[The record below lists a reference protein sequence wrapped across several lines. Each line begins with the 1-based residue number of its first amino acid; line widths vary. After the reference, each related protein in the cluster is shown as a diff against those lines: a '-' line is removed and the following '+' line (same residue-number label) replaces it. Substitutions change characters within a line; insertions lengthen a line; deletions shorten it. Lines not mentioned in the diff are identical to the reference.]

1 MKQLKNNSVLLAV
14 VSFLC
19 GFLIYGF
26 IDGGLLP
33 NEKEVKGEEELPT
46 VGILQFITHPG
57 LDDIH
62 RGTVDYLAKRGYIDG
77 ETVHIHYLNGQGDQ
91 NKLSV
96 MSQQLL
102 DKGSDIF
109 VGIGTPAVQA
119 LANLTDEHPI
129 ILGGITNPQ
138 QAGLVDSNEKPGGN
152 ITGVSLESPVDE
164 QLEFLTEL
172 LPEMRTMGILYSLS
186 EDNSKSQ
193 VEIVKEKAEKK
204 GIEIK
209 KYGVPSTNEIT
220 QMVNVMAKEVDVIYI
235 PTDNTIANAI
245 STVVQI
251 ANQNKVPIFPAVDT
265 MVVEGGLATIGIN
278 QYALGEKTGEM
289 TADMLDGKGTPATT
303 PVYAYKTGELVVNEK
318 QMNFFGLT
326 LPEKYQ
332 DEAVFIKGEDE

>member
-1 MKQLKNNSVLLAV
+1 MKRLTNNSVVLAV
-14 VSFLC
+14 FSFVC
-19 GFLIYGF
+19 AFLIYGL

-33 NEKEVKGEEELPT
+33 SSTKVKGETDLPT
-46 VGILQFITHPG
+46 VGILQYITHPG

-62 RGTVDYLAKRGYIDG
+62 RGTVDYLAKRGYKDG
-77 ETVHIHYLNGQGDQ
+77 ETVTIHYLNGQGDQ
-91 NKLSV
+91 NKLGV

-109 VGIGTPAVQA
+109 VGIGTSAVQA
-119 LANLTDEHPI
+119 LANQTEELPI

-138 QAGLVDSNEKPGGN
+138 QAGLVASNAKPGGN

-164 QLEFLTEL
+164 QLAFLTEL
-172 LPEMRTMGILYSLS
+172 LPDAETMGILYSLS

-193 VEIVKEKAEKK
+193 VEIVKDKAQKMGLEAKL
-204 GIEIK
+204 
-209 KYGVPSTNEIT
+209 YGVPSTNEIT
-220 QMVNVMAKEVDVIYI
+220 QMVTVMASEVDVIYI

-251 ANQNKVPIFPAVDT
+251 ANQHKVPIFPAVDT

-289 TADMLDGKGTPATT
+289 AADVLDGKSDPATT

-318 QMNFFGLT
+318 QLAFFNLQ

-332 DEAVFIKGEDE
+332 DEAIFIKGEDD